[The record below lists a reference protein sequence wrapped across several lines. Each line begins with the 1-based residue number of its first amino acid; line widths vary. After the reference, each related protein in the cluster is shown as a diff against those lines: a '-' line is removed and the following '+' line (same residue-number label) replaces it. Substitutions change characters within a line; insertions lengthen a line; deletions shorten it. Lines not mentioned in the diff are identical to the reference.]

1 MSINSAKSCFA
12 IDRGCKFTLLT
23 DYIYLSKGH
32 SVVFFII
39 YNKRYVRPLLVER
52 SVVVPSCVI
61 TSMRDAV
68 IINYFCIKKI
78 LFSKKEKRQKKVFV
92 MIFRKKLGNL

>member
-1 MSINSAKSCFA
+1 MNHSAKSCFA
-12 IDRGCKFTLLT
+12 IDRGCKFALLT
-23 DYIYLSKGH
+23 DYIYLNKGH

-61 TSMRDAV
+61 TSMRAAV